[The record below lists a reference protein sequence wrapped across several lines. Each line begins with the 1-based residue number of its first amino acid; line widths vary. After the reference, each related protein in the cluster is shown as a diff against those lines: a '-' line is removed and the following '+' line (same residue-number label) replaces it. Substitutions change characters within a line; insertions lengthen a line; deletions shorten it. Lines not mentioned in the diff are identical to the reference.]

1 MSKSKDP
8 LEGVVKVVN
17 SATCM
22 SLSGKSNITYQIGAD
37 ADGNSYLRI
46 YGNTGGGFFSPEWV
60 PLADVQKFIA
70 DAPTNKPLSSWSLHP
85 LFRGKS
91 VNTPAFFM
99 AALVHEKWLRILRG
113 KKRGLEVLDEAPFM
127 AKLGKLTG
135 NKSPSSK
142 RAAAKPAAAKPQKP
156 TGTSPA
162 LASATA
168 KPAAT
173 AKKPA
178 AKAPAKKPAGK
189 KRAAV

>member
-8 LEGVVKVVN
+8 LEGIVKVVN

-22 SLSGKSNITYQIGAD
+22 SLSGKSNITYQIGTD

-60 PLADVQKFIA
+60 ALEEVQKFIA

-99 AALVHEKWLRILRG
+99 AALVHEKWLRILKG

-127 AKLGKLTG
+127 AKLEKLTG
-135 NKSPSSK
+135 SSTSTK
-142 RAAAKPAAAKPQKP
+142 KPAAKPAAAKPQKP
-156 TGTSPA
+156 AGTSPA
-162 LASATA
+162 SASATA
-168 KPAAT
+168 KPATT

>member
-8 LEGVVKVVN
+8 LEGIVKVVN

-37 ADGNSYLRI
+37 PDGNSYLRI
-46 YGNTGGGFFSPEWV
+46 HGNTGGGFFSPEWV
-60 PLADVQKFIA
+60 ALEEVQKFIA

-99 AALVHEKWLRILRG
+99 AALVHEKWLRILKG

-127 AKLGKLTG
+127 AKLEKLTG
-135 NKSPSSK
+135 NKS
-142 RAAAKPAAAKPQKP
+142 A
-156 TGTSPA
+156 SP
-162 LASATA
+162 
-168 KPAAT
+168 
-173 AKKPA
+173 KKPA
-178 AKAPAKKPAGK
+178 AKTASASTTAKPATTAKKPAGK

>member
-37 ADGNSYLRI
+37 TDGNSYLRI
-46 YGNTGGGFFSPEWV
+46 HGNTGGGFFSPEWV

-99 AALVHEKWLRILRG
+99 AALVHEKWLRILKG
-113 KKRGLEVLDEAPFM
+113 KKRGLEILDEAPFM
-127 AKLGKLTG
+127 AKLEKLTAG
-135 NKSPSSK
+135 KASPK
-142 RAAAKPAAAKPQKP
+142 KPAAKPAAKPQKP
-156 TGTSPA
+156 AP
-162 LASATA
+162 ASAKKTPV
-168 KPAAT
+168 KKAA
-173 AKKPA
+173 ANKSKQ
-178 AKAPAKKPAGK
+178 
-189 KRAAV
+189 RAAV